1 MLYICTMKISI
12 DSQKCVSCGRCARVC
27 PVSIFKQ
34 ERGHAPSISNEFACI
49 KCGHCVDVCSSDA
62 IIHQEFPNDCI
73 YNINKEILPSPES
86 LLELIRSRRSN
97 RTITN
102 ADIPESALNDILEA
116 ARYAPTAENT
126 RRVRVTILDQKQVQ
140 VIEDTTMKFFLGL
153 AKVLLFPL
161 FRPLTKLLLP
171 DLYAEALELNRFE
184 KRWKA
189 GECPCCCN
197 AKKLLVFSAPKGYD
211 FGYQDCNLAYQ
222 NASLMAEAHGISQIY
237 MGLVQTACRFLP
249 NAKVSKM
256 LNLPKGHK
264 MFALMAIG
272 MPAFHY
278 VRYSRR

>member
-1 MLYICTMKISI
+1 MLYICTMKITI

-27 PVSIFKQ
+27 PVSIFQQ
-34 ERGHAPSISNEFACI
+34 ERGHAPSVSNESACI

-62 IIHQEFPNDCI
+62 IIHQEFSGDCI
-73 YNINKEILPSPES
+73 YYINKEILPSPES

-102 ADIPESALNDILEA
+102 ADIPESALNDIIEA

-126 RRVRVTILDQKQVQ
+126 RRVRVTVLDQKQVQ
-140 VIEDTTMKFFLGL
+140 VVEDTTMKFFLGL

-171 DLYAEALELNRFE
+171 DLYAEAPELNRFE

-249 NAKVSKM
+249 NTKVSKM

-278 VRYSRR
+278 VRYTRR

>member
-27 PVSIFKQ
+27 PVSIFQQ
-34 ERGHAPSISNEFACI
+34 ERGHAPSVSNESACI

-62 IIHQEFPNDCI
+62 IIHQVFPSDCI
-73 YNINKEILPSPES
+73 YNINTEILPSPKS

-102 ADIPESALNDILEA
+102 ADVPESALNDIIEA

-126 RRVRVTILDQKQVQ
+126 RRVRVTVLDQKQVR
-140 VIEDTTMKFFLGL
+140 VVEDITMKFFLGL
-153 AKVLLFPL
+153 SKVLLFPL
-161 FRPLTKLLLP
+161 IRPLTKLLLP
-171 DLYAEALELNRFE
+171 DLYAEAPELKRFE

-237 MGLVQTACRFLP
+237 MGLVQTACKFLP
-249 NAKVSKM
+249 NATVSKM
-256 LNLPKGHK
+256 LDLPKGHK

-272 MPAFHY
+272 MPAFRY
-278 VRYSRR
+278 VRYTRR